1 MKENQKTVNLFEQRL
16 KNSNVFTEKEKNII
30 IKKQTLFE
38 KCYYL
43 GLLDALK

>member
-1 MKENQKTVNLFEQRL
+1 MEDDFFLKRL
-16 KNSNVFTEKEKNII
+16 ENSNVFTEKEKNII
-30 IKKQTLFE
+30 IKNQTLYE